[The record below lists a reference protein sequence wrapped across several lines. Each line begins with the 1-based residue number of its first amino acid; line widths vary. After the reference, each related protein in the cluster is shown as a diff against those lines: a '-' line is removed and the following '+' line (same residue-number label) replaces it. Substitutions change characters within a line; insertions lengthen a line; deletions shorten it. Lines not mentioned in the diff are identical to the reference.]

1 VRRHAPS
8 SSSPAATTTT
18 CDRAA
23 RVSAGGAAA
32 LVALS
37 AAGDLSVNELGCR
50 VGLSQPAAV
59 RMVDSL
65 EVGGLAEC
73 HAGNAKAVPV
83 RLTRDGARTVCEL
96 LAARGAPFAEAM
108 PSSTMPS
115 SRFPPSCSGKY

>member
-1 VRRHAPS
+1 VAGL
-8 SSSPAATTTT
+8 ALGAF
-18 CDRAA
+18 CAA

-65 EVGGLAEC
+65 EVGGLM
-73 HAGNAKAVPV
+73 P
-83 RLTRDGARTVCEL
+83 
-96 LAARGAPFAEAM
+96 RGQ
-108 PSSTMPS
+108 
-115 SRFPPSCSGKY
+115 R